1 MKNKIILLGMLILAV
16 FLIGCE
22 RTTNTKEVK
31 EDVQLIGEVK
41 EFVMTAKQWEF
52 VPETIKVNQGD
63 KIKLKITSTDVAHGF
78 SLNEFGINE
87 ILEPGKTVEVEFIA
101 DKRGTFNFFCSVICG
116 EGHGNMNGKLIVT

>member
-101 DKRGTFNFFCSVICG
+101 DKRGTFNFFCSVYERLRCA
-116 EGHGNMNGKLIVT
+116 VWV